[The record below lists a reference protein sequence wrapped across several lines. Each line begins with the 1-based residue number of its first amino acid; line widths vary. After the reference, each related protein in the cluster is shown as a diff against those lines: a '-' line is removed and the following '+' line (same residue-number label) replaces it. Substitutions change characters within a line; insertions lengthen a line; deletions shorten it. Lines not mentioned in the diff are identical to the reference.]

1 MSSEKK
7 QVWRFTFGCGQHNA
21 GYCQPIL
28 GTFESAR
35 EKMFSMYGPEW
46 CFQYSEKQWE
56 DQANWQELV
65 EELKGLDLDAKLC
78 GVIHIIND
86 GLADVVQSDETRIL
100 YGEEFVYEEFF

>member
-56 DQANWQELV
+56 DIKTDPMRYWEMEKELKLV
-65 EELKGLDLDAKLC
+65 EA
-78 GVIHIIND
+78 
-86 GLADVVQSDETRIL
+86 
-100 YGEEFVYEEFF
+100 